1 MDFLIGGVAGAGASF
16 FTNPMDV
23 IKTRLQLQGELKA
36 PDSYKVR
43 YRGFLHA
50 IYVITKMDGITALQS
65 GLTPAL
71 LLGFSLNFVRLG
83 LYRKVER
90 LGWINDENGGT
101 SVWKAAFL
109 ASVSGGLSGITA
121 TPSFVVKARDSF
133 KKEPGLD
140 RFDEH
145 YGGGAGTC

>member
-71 LLGFSLNFVRLG
+71 LLGFSLNFVRTEGTGSEVKLSCSRTWG
-83 LYRKVER
+83 WLTRER
-90 LGWINDENGGT
+90 TPVTE
-101 SVWKAAFL
+101 AARREQHGAPL
-109 ASVSGGLSGITA
+109 
-121 TPSFVVKARDSF
+121 
-133 KKEPGLD
+133 PGLT
-140 RFDEH
+140 RFAPRWSNRAP
-145 YGGGAGTC
+145 GKRFRLIK